1 MRRRELRQP
10 LDSTLRIAA
19 TFANFR
25 VTHYLPRTNPYLT
38 MQNPLSNSS
47 SRWNRLP
54 VWVRKGLI
62 PVLLIAAIGG
72 GGYYYYANIYSAPAA
87 DDAAKAAASKAGPG
101 GPGGPGGSGGR
112 RGGGGFDPNRVQPVT
127 AVPAK
132 VADIN
137 VVQTALGT
145 VAALKVATVKARV
158 DGLLQDVLFREGQIV
173 RAGDVLAQIDP
184 KPLQVALSQVEGQLA
199 RDQAQLN
206 NARLDL
212 ERYKTLL
219 AQDSIA
225 KQQLDQQESLVR
237 QFEGT
242 VKVDQAQVDN
252 ARLQLGYTKVTAPI
266 PGRLGLRQVDSGN
279 IIRSSDAAGLVVITQ
294 IDPITVVFTIPQ
306 DNLQRVL
313 KQLKAGEKLAVD
325 AWDREQKNKLATG
338 FLISTDNQIDTA
350 TGTIKLKAQFPNPDG
365 LLFPNQFVNV
375 KMIVDT
381 RKDATVIPLA
391 AIQRGAQGTIVYVV
405 KEDKT
410 TSVRVVKM
418 GPTENDNVAIDSGIA
433 AGELVVTDGIDRLRE
448 GAKVEVTAPFV
459 PRARGP
465 GGDPSKRGQW
475 GGKGGGAGAGK
486 GGPGVGGG
494 KSGEGAPITAPSPN
508 SKPADAKSSDTKSEA
523 KVPATAIVETRPPG
537 AAPKGPPDGRKR
549 GEGGGGFRD
558 MTDEQKA
565 EMRKRFE
572 GMTDEQKAEFRKK
585 RQEQRAQQA
594 Q

>member
-1 MRRRELRQP
+1 
-10 LDSTLRIAA
+10 
-19 TFANFR
+19 
-25 VTHYLPRTNPYLT
+25 
-38 MQNPLSNSS
+38 
-47 SRWNRLP
+47 
-54 VWVRKGLI
+54 
-62 PVLLIAAIGG
+62 
-72 GGYYYYANIYSAPAA
+72 
-87 DDAAKAAASKAGPG
+87 
-101 GPGGPGGSGGR
+101 
-112 RGGGGFDPNRVQPVT
+112 
-127 AVPAK
+127 

-173 RAGDVLAQIDP
+173 KAGDVLAQIDP
-184 KPLQVALSQVEGQLA
+184 KPLQAALAQVEGQLA
-199 RDQAQLN
+199 RDEAQLN

-212 ERYKTLL
+212 ERYRTLL

-225 KQQLDQQESLVR
+225 KQQLDAQESLVR

-252 ARLQLGYTKVTAPI
+252 ARLQLGYTKVSAPI
-266 PGRLGLRQVDSGN
+266 PGRLGLRQVDPGN
-279 IIRSSDAAGLVVITQ
+279 IIRSSDTAGLVVITQ

-313 KQLKAGEKLAVD
+313 KQLQAGEKLAVD
-325 AWDREQKNKLATG
+325 AWDREQKSKLATG

-350 TGTIKLKAQFPNPDG
+350 TGTIKLKAQFPNSDG

-381 RKDATVIPLA
+381 RKGATVIPLA

-410 TSVRVVKM
+410 TSLRVVKM
-418 GPTENDNVAIDSGIA
+418 GPTENDHVAIESGIA
-433 AGELVVTDGIDRLRE
+433 PGELVVTDGIDRLRE

-465 GGDPSKRGQW
+465 GGQGGRGQG
-475 GGKGGGAGAGK
+475 GGKGGGKPGEGKAGATVTPPVTGAAGK
-486 GGPGVGGG
+486 
-494 KSGEGAPITAPSPN
+494 EPSPATVVAP
-508 SKPADAKSSDTKSEA
+508 KPAGDATKTSA
-523 KVPATAIVETRPPG
+523 D
-537 AAPKGPPDGRKR
+537 APK
-549 GEGGGGFRD
+549 GGGGFRD

-585 RQEQRAQQA
+585 RQEQRAQQG

>member
-1 MRRRELRQP
+1 MQKQQ
-10 LDSTLRIAA
+10 
-19 TFANFR
+19 
-25 VTHYLPRTNPYLT
+25 YL
-38 MQNPLSNSS
+38 S
-47 SRWNRLP
+47 SRWQRQP
-54 VWVRKGLI
+54 AWVRKGLI
-62 PVLLIAAIGG
+62 PALLIALIGGIGYYWYSTQAVDDPTKAASGKAAPAGAPGAPQGAGKPGG
-72 GGYYYYANIYSAPAA
+72 GGRF
-87 DDAAKAAASKAGPG
+87 G
-101 GPGGPGGSGGR
+101 GQ
-112 RGGGGFDPNRVQPVT
+112 DPNRIQQVT
-127 AVPAK
+127 AVPARL
-132 VADIN
+132 ADIN

-158 DGLLQDVLFREGQIV
+158 DGLLQEVMFREGQIV

-212 ERYKTLL
+212 ERYRTLL

-225 KQQLDQQESLVR
+225 KQQLDAQESLVR

-252 ARLQLGYTKVTAPI
+252 AKLQLGYTKVSAPI
-266 PGRLGLRQVDSGN
+266 PGRLGLRQVDPGN

-350 TGTIKLKAQFPNPDG
+350 TGTIKLKAQFPNTDG

-381 RKDATVIPLA
+381 RKGATVIPLA
-391 AIQRGAQGTIVYVV
+391 AIQRGAAGTIVYVV

-418 GPTENDNVAIDSGIA
+418 GPTENDLVAIDSGIA
-433 AGELVVTDGIDRLRE
+433 PGDVVVIDGIDRLRE

-465 GGDPSKRGQW
+465 GGPGSDPGKRGQRGGKD
-475 GGKGGGAGAGK
+475 GGKGSGK
-486 GGPGVGGG
+486 GEAGNEGKPGKAAEPAPAATA
-494 KSGEGAPITAPSPN
+494 KSG
-508 SKPADAKSSDTKSEA
+508 DTKA
-523 KVPATAIVETRPPG
+523 PATATVESKSPAG
-537 AAPKGPPDGRKR
+537 ASKGPPEAPKS
-549 GEGGGGFRD
+549 GGFRD
-558 MTDEQKA
+558 MSDEQKA

-572 GMTDEQKAEFRKK
+572 GMTDEQKAEFRKQ
-585 RQEQRAQQA
+585 RQERRQQN

>member
-1 MRRRELRQP
+1 MQKQQE
-10 LDSTLRIAA
+10 
-19 TFANFR
+19 FASR
-25 VTHYLPRTNPYLT
+25 WQRLPRWIRN
-38 MQNPLSNSS
+38 
-47 SRWNRLP
+47 
-54 VWVRKGLI
+54 GLI
-62 PVLLIAAIGG
+62 PVLVIALIGA
-72 GGYYYYANIYSAPAA
+72 GGYYWYFARAVEDSPKDATTKAAPAG
-87 DDAAKAAASKAGPG
+87 AGTG
-101 GPGGPGGSGGR
+101 KSGGGR
-112 RGGGGFDPNRVQPVT
+112 FGGQDPNRIQPVT
-127 AVPAK
+127 AVPARL
-132 VADIN
+132 ADIN

-145 VAALKVATVKARV
+145 VAALKVATVKTRV

-212 ERYKTLL
+212 ERYRTLL

-225 KQQLDQQESLVR
+225 KQQLDAQESLVR

-252 ARLQLGYTKVTAPI
+252 ARLQLGYTKVSAPI
-266 PGRLGLRQVDSGN
+266 PGRLGLRQVDPGN
-279 IIRSSDAAGLVVITQ
+279 IVRSSDAAGLVVITQ

-325 AWDREQKNKLATG
+325 TWDREQKNKLATG

-381 RKDATVIPLA
+381 RSAATVIPLA
-391 AIQRGAQGTIVYVV
+391 AIQRGAAGTIVYVV

-418 GPTENDNVAIDSGIA
+418 GPTENDLVAIDSGIA
-433 AGELVVTDGIDRLRE
+433 PGEVVVIDGIDRLRE

-465 GGDPSKRGQW
+465 GGPGGDQGKRGQRAGKD
-475 GGKGGGAGAGK
+475 GGKD
-486 GGPGVGGG
+486 GG
-494 KSGEGAPITAPSPN
+494 KSGGRGEAGGEGKSGKAPEPAPAAPA
-508 SKPADAKSSDTKSEA
+508 KPG
-523 KVPATAIVETRPPG
+523 ETRTPPTATVESKSPAG
-537 AAPKGPPDGRKR
+537 VSKGPPDPPRA
-549 GEGGGGFRD
+549 GGFRD
-558 MTDEQKA
+558 MSDEQKA

-572 GMTDEQKAEFRKK
+572 GMTEDQKAEFRKQ
-585 RQEQRAQQA
+585 RQERRQQN

>member
-1 MRRRELRQP
+1 
-10 LDSTLRIAA
+10 
-19 TFANFR
+19 
-25 VTHYLPRTNPYLT
+25 
-38 MQNPLSNSS
+38 MQNTQRFFSNAK
-47 SRWNRLP
+47 WQRLP
-54 VWVRKGLI
+54 GWVRLALI
-62 PVLLIAAIGG
+62 PALLIVLIGG
-72 GGYYYYANIYSAPAA
+72 GGYYLYVNYYSQPAG
-87 DDAAKAAASKAGPG
+87 DDAAKAAAAKGGSAGATSGGPG
-101 GPGGPGGSGGR
+101 GPGGPGGR
-112 RGGGGFDPNRVQPVT
+112 RGGFDPNRVQPVT
-127 AVPAK
+127 AVPAR

-158 DGLLQDVLFREGQIV
+158 DGLLQEVLFREGQIV
-173 RAGDVLAQIDP
+173 KAGDVLAQIDP
-184 KPLQVALSQVEGQLA
+184 KPLQAALSQVEGQLA

-279 IIRSSDAAGLVVITQ
+279 IVRSSDAAGLVVITQ

-338 FLISTDNQIDTA
+338 SLISTDNQIDTA
-350 TGTIKLKAQFPNPDG
+350 TGTIKMKAQFPNADG

-418 GPTENDNVAIDSGIA
+418 GPTENDNVAIESGIA
-433 AGELVVTDGIDRLRE
+433 PGELVVTDGIDRLRE

-459 PRARGP
+459 PRQRGP

-475 GGKGGGAGAGK
+475 GGKGGSGANK
-486 GGPGVGGG
+486 GGPGVAGG
-494 KSGEGAPITAPSPN
+494 KSGEGAPTPTPSLN
-508 SKPADAKSSDTKSEA
+508 AKPADAKSNDTKSEA
-523 KVPATAIVETRPPG
+523 KVPATAIVEPRPPG
-537 AAPKGPPDGRKR
+537 AVPKGPPDGPKR

-558 MTDEQKA
+558 LTDEQKA

-585 RQEQRAQQA
+585 RQEQRQQN

>member
-1 MRRRELRQP
+1 MTAGSLSILDP
-10 LDSTLRIAA
+10 LPTLAMQK
-19 TFANFR
+19 
-25 VTHYLPRTNPYLT
+25 PQYLT
-38 MQNPLSNSS
+38 
-47 SRWNRLP
+47 SRWQKLP
-54 VWVRKGLI
+54 SWVRKGLI
-62 PVLLIAAIGG
+62 PALLVALIGG
-72 GGYYYYANIYSAPAA
+72 AGYYFYSTQTG
-87 DDAAKAAASKAGPG
+87 DDGAKGAAAKAGPAGGPAAAGG
-101 GPGGPGGSGGR
+101 GPGKGGGRPGGL
-112 RGGGGFDPNRVQPVT
+112 DPNRVQPVT
-127 AVPAK
+127 AVPAR

-173 RAGDVLAQIDP
+173 KAGDVLAQIDP

-212 ERYKTLL
+212 ERYRVLL

-225 KQQLDQQESLVR
+225 KQQLDAQESLVR

-252 ARLQLGYTKVTAPI
+252 ARLQLGYTNVTAPI
-266 PGRLGLRQVDSGN
+266 PGRLGLRQVDPGN
-279 IIRSSDAAGLVVITQ
+279 IIRSSDTAGLVVITQ

-338 FLISTDNQIDTA
+338 FLLSTDNQIDTA

-381 RKDATVIPLA
+381 RKAATVIPLA
-391 AIQRGAQGTIVYVV
+391 AIQRGAAGTIVYLV

-418 GPTENDNVAIDSGIA
+418 GPAENDNVAIESGLA
-433 AGELVVTDGIDRLRE
+433 PGEVVVTDGIDRLRE
-448 GAKVEVTAPFV
+448 GAKVEVTTPFV
-459 PRARGP
+459 PRLRGP
-465 GGDPSKRGQW
+465 GGPGGEGGRRGQ
-475 GGKGGGAGAGK
+475 GK
-486 GGPGVGGG
+486 VGG
-494 KSGEGAPITAPSPN
+494 
-508 SKPADAKSSDTKSEA
+508 
-523 KVPATAIVETRPPG
+523 
-537 AAPKGPPDGRKR
+537 R
-549 GEGGGGFRD
+549 GEGKPAEGAAAPSAKSNEAKAGDAKALPTATVESKSPAGAAKRAPESPKTGGGFRD
-558 MTDEQKA
+558 MSDEQKA
-565 EMRKRFE
+565 EMRKRLE

-585 RQEQRAQQA
+585 QQERRAQQA
-594 Q
+594 P

>member
-1 MRRRELRQP
+1 MQI
-10 LDSTLRIAA
+10 S
-19 TFANFR
+19 N
-25 VTHYLPRTNPYLT
+25 
-38 MQNPLSNSS
+38 QNPT
-47 SRWNRLP
+47 SRWQRLP
-54 VWVRKGLI
+54 AWARKGI
-62 PVLLIAAIGG
+62 FPVVLLAAIGG
-72 GGYYYYANIYSAPAA
+72 GGHYYYENYYSKSTT
-87 DDAAKAAASKAGPG
+87 DDIAKAGAEKAGGAGTGKSGAGGAAGPG
-101 GPGGPGGSGGR
+101 GR
-112 RGGGGFDPNRVQPVT
+112 RGGFDPNRVQPVI

-184 KPLQVALSQVEGQLA
+184 KPLQAALNQVEGQLA

-212 ERYKTLL
+212 ERYRTLL
-219 AQDSIA
+219 AQDSVA

-242 VKVDQAQVDN
+242 VKIDQAQVEN

-279 IIRSSDAAGLVVITQ
+279 IVRSSDAAGLVVITQ

-338 FLISTDNQIDTA
+338 FLISTDNQIDTT
-350 TGTIKLKAQFPNPDG
+350 TGTIKMKAQFPNPEG

-381 RKDATVIPLA
+381 RKGATVIPLA

-410 TSVRVVKM
+410 TSVRPVKM
-418 GPTENDNVAIDSGIA
+418 GPTENDNVAIDSGIVP
-433 AGELVVTDGIDRLRE
+433 GELVVTDGIDRLRE

-475 GGKGGGAGAGK
+475 GGKGGGGGGPGGK
-486 GGPGVGGG
+486 GGPASAG
-494 KSGEGAPITAPSPN
+494 KAAEGATGSAPEPTA
-508 SKPADAKSSDTKSEA
+508 KPVDAKTDGAKAIENKSSDAKS
-523 KVPATAIVETRPPG
+523 PATATVETRPPG
-537 AAPKGPPDGRKR
+537 AAPKGPPDALKP
-549 GEGGGGFRD
+549 GGVGGFRD

-572 GMTDEQKAEFRKK
+572 GMTDEQKAEFRKN
-585 RQEQRAQQA
+585 RQDQRARQA

>member
-1 MRRRELRQP
+1 
-10 LDSTLRIAA
+10 
-19 TFANFR
+19 
-25 VTHYLPRTNPYLT
+25 
-38 MQNPLSNSS
+38 MQKPKLFFSS
-47 SRWNRLP
+47 SQWQRLP
-54 VWVRKGLI
+54 GWVRKGLI
-62 PVLLIAAIGG
+62 PVLLIALIGG
-72 GGYYYYANIYSAPAA
+72 GGYYYYANYYLALAG
-87 DDAAKAAASKAGPG
+87 DDAAKAAAAKPGPGGG
-101 GPGGPGGSGGR
+101 GPGGAAGKGGGRPGGL
-112 RGGGGFDPNRVQPVT
+112 DPNRIQPVI

-158 DGLLQDVLFREGQIV
+158 DGLLQEVLFREGQIV
-173 RAGDVLAQIDP
+173 KAGDVLALIDP
-184 KPLQVALSQVEGQLA
+184 LPLQAALSQVEGQLA

-212 ERYKTLL
+212 ERYRTLL

-225 KQQLDQQESLVR
+225 KQQLDAQESLVR

-266 PGRLGLRQVDSGN
+266 PGRLGLRQVDPGN

-294 IDPITVVFTIPQ
+294 IDPITVIFTIPQ

-338 FLISTDNQIDTA
+338 YLISTDNQIDTA
-350 TGTIKLKAQFPNPDG
+350 TGTIKMKAQFPNPDG
-365 LLFPNQFVNV
+365 QLFPNQFVNV
-375 KMIVDT
+375 RMIVDT
-381 RKDATVIPLA
+381 RKAATVIPLA

-410 TSVRVVKM
+410 TAVRVVKM
-418 GPTENDNVAIDSGIA
+418 GAAENDNVAIESGIEP
-433 AGELVVTDGIDRLRE
+433 GEVVVTDGIDRLRE
-448 GAKVEVTAPFV
+448 GAKVEVTVPFV
-459 PRARGP
+459 PKARGP
-465 GGDPSKRGQW
+465 GGPGGGSGRGQW
-475 GGKGGGAGAGK
+475 AGK
-486 GGPGVGGG
+486 GDG
-494 KSGEGAPITAPSPN
+494 KPAEGAPAAPPSA
-508 SKPADAKSSDTKSEA
+508 KPAEGKAADAKPDENKTAPGKAPAAASVVPP
-523 KVPATAIVETRPPG
+523 KVG
-537 AAPKGPPDGRKR
+537 AEAPKS
-549 GEGGGGFRD
+549 GGGFRD

-565 EMRKRFE
+565 EFRKRME

-585 RQEQRAQQA
+585 AQDRRQQQG

>member
-1 MRRRELRQP
+1 MPNQP
-10 LDSTLRIAA
+10 FS
-19 TFANFR
+19 
-25 VTHYLPRTNPYLT
+25 
-38 MQNPLSNSS
+38 SSSGS
-47 SRWNRLP
+47 SRWQRQP
-54 VWVRKGLI
+54 AWVRKGLV
-62 PVLLIAAIGG
+62 PALGFVLLAAIG
-72 GGYYYYANIYSAPAA
+72 YYVYSTRATDATGAP
-87 DDAAKAAASKAGPG
+87 AKAADGSASAGGNAAAGKGAPG
-101 GPGGPGGSGGR
+101 KGGGR
-112 RGGGGFDPNRVQPVT
+112 FGNDPNRVQPVI

-132 VADIN
+132 VTDVN

-145 VAALKVATVKARV
+145 VAALKVATVKART

-199 RDQAQLN
+199 RDQAQLS

-212 ERYKTLL
+212 ERYRTLL

-225 KQQLDQQESLVR
+225 KQQLDAQESQVR

-252 ARLQLGYTKVTAPI
+252 AKLQLSYTKVTAPI
-266 PGRLGLRQVDSGN
+266 SGRLGLRQLDTGN

-294 IDPITVVFTIPQ
+294 VDPITVVFTIPQ

-313 KQLKAGEKLAVD
+313 KQLKAGEKLGVD

-338 FLISTDNQIDTA
+338 FLISTDNQIDTT
-350 TGTIKLKAQFPNPDG
+350 TGTIKLKAQFPNPEG
-365 LLFPNQFVNV
+365 TLFPNQFVNV

-381 RKDATVIPLA
+381 RKGATTIPLA
-391 AIQRGAQGTIVYVV
+391 GIQRGAQGTIVYVV

-410 TSVRVVKM
+410 TTVRPVKM
-418 GPTENDNVAIDSGIA
+418 GPSENDVVVIESGLA
-433 AGELVVTDGIDRLRE
+433 PGEVVVIDGIDRLRE

-465 GGDPSKRGQW
+465 GEGRRGQR
-475 GGKGGGAGAGK
+475 GQGKGG
-486 GGPGVGGG
+486 
-494 KSGEGAPITAPSPN
+494 EG
-508 SKPADAKSSDTKSEA
+508 KPADGAKPAEGKPGDAKPAEAPAKSDGKSTPAPGAKTESAPA
-523 KVPATAIVETRPPG
+523 KVEVKGET
-537 AAPKGPPDGRKR
+537 KGPADGPR
-549 GEGGGGFRD
+549 GGGFRD
-558 MTDEQKA
+558 MSDEQKA

-585 RQEQRAQQA
+585 MQERRAQQ
-594 Q
+594 QQNPQ

>member
-1 MRRRELRQP
+1 MPQSVPEF
-10 LDSTLRIAA
+10 A
-19 TFANFR
+19 TAQIND
-25 VTHYLPRTNPYLT
+25 TP
-38 MQNPLSNSS
+38 MQISNSNS
-47 SRWNRLP
+47 TSRWQRLP
-54 VWVRKGLI
+54 AWARKGLI
-62 PVLLIAAIGG
+62 PVVLLAAIGG
-72 GGYYYYANIYSAPAA
+72 GGYYYYENYYSKSAP
-87 DDAAKAAASKAGPG
+87 DDSAKVGAEKVGGTGTGKSGAGGAAGPG
-101 GPGGPGGSGGR
+101 GR
-112 RGGGGFDPNRVQPVT
+112 RGGFDPNRVQPVI

-184 KPLQVALSQVEGQLA
+184 KPLQAALNQVEGQLA

-212 ERYKTLL
+212 ERYRTLL
-219 AQDSIA
+219 AQDSVA

-242 VKVDQAQVDN
+242 VKIDQAQVEN

-279 IIRSSDAAGLVVITQ
+279 IVRSSDAAGLVVITQ

-325 AWDREQKNKLATG
+325 AWDREQKNKIATG
-338 FLISTDNQIDTA
+338 FLISTDNQIDTT
-350 TGTIKLKAQFPNPDG
+350 TGTIKMKAQFPNPEG

-381 RKDATVIPLA
+381 RKGATVIPLA

-410 TSVRVVKM
+410 TSVRPVKM

-433 AGELVVTDGIDRLRE
+433 PGELVVTDGIDRLRE

-475 GGKGGGAGAGK
+475 GGKGGGGPGGK
-486 GGPGVGGG
+486 GGPDGKGGAGSG
-494 KSGEGAPITAPSPN
+494 KPADGTPVSETNA
-508 SKPADAKSSDTKSEA
+508 KPADAKADAIKARENKSSDAKS
-523 KVPATAIVETRPPG
+523 PATAIVETRPPG
-537 AAPKGPPDGRKR
+537 AAPKGPPDAPKPG
-549 GEGGGGFRD
+549 GGGGFRD

-572 GMTDEQKAEFRKK
+572 GMTDEQKAEVRKR
-585 RQEQRAQQA
+585 RQEQRQQSP

>member
-1 MRRRELRQP
+1 MQM
-10 LDSTLRIAA
+10 S
-19 TFANFR
+19 N
-25 VTHYLPRTNPYLT
+25 TNPT
-38 MQNPLSNSS
+38 
-47 SRWNRLP
+47 SRWQRLP
-54 VWVRKGLI
+54 AWARKGLI
-62 PVLLIAAIGG
+62 PVLLLAAIGG
-72 GGYYYYANIYSAPAA
+72 GGYYYYENYYSKSAT
-87 DDAAKAAASKAGPG
+87 DDSAKAGAEKAGGAGTGKSGAGGAAGPG
-101 GPGGPGGSGGR
+101 GAGGR
-112 RGGGGFDPNRVQPVT
+112 RGGFDPNRVQPVI

-184 KPLQVALSQVEGQLA
+184 KPLQAALNQVEGQLA

-212 ERYKTLL
+212 ERYRTLL
-219 AQDSIA
+219 AQDSVA

-242 VKVDQAQVDN
+242 VKIDQAQVEN

-279 IIRSSDAAGLVVITQ
+279 IVRSSDAAGLVVITQ

-338 FLISTDNQIDTA
+338 FLISTDNQIDTT
-350 TGTIKLKAQFPNPDG
+350 TGTIKMKAQFPNPEG

-381 RKDATVIPLA
+381 RKGATVIPLA

-410 TSVRVVKM
+410 TSVRPVKM

-433 AGELVVTDGIDRLRE
+433 PGELVVTDGIDRLRE

-465 GGDPSKRGQW
+465 GGAGGDPSKRGQW
-475 GGKGGGAGAGK
+475 GGKGGGGGGPGGK
-486 GGPGVGGG
+486 GGPASAG
-494 KSGEGAPITAPSPN
+494 KAAEGATGSAPEPTAKPVD
-508 SKPADAKSSDTKSEA
+508 SKADAA
-523 KVPATAIVETRPPG
+523 KAI
-537 AAPKGPPDGRKR
+537 
-549 GEGGGGFRD
+549 
-558 MTDEQKA
+558 
-565 EMRKRFE
+565 
-572 GMTDEQKAEFRKK
+572 
-585 RQEQRAQQA
+585 
-594 Q
+594 